1 MAENDELMDEFE
13 TVTLEDNGEEIEFVI
28 LYSVEDNGNIYV
40 LAVETDQI
48 EDEEAEA
55 NLFKKIK
62 TDDGEVYELID
73 DDDEF
78 NKIAGIFQLTS
89 NEDYDVETED
99 Y

>member
-1 MAENDELMDEFE
+1 MADDELIEEFE

-28 LYSVEDNGNIYV
+28 LDSVEDNGNTYV

-89 NEDYDVETED
+89 NEDYDVETEE